1 MVVYGQITEQRFSM
15 KKYQIWNLN
24 KKFKILERLKTKVP
38 PPIITLMFIF
48 INYSLTYLD
57 APLEIPLGNFVSLFL
72 LIAGFLIIMRAGILF
87 ARSKTII
94 SPLEP
99 YKSTFFVSNDIYKY
113 TRNPMYL
120 GLLIIYLST
129 IILFQNFL
137 GFLLIPAFI
146 LYINYFQIIPEENAL
161 KDLFGPEYDL
171 YLDKVRRWI

>member
-1 MVVYGQITEQRFSM
+1 M
-15 KKYQIWNLN
+15 KKYHIWNLN

-72 LIAGFLIIMRAGILF
+72 LIAGLSIIMRAGILF

-99 YKSTFFVSNDIYKY
+99 YKSTFFVSNDIYQY
-113 TRNPMYL
+113 TRNPMYF